1 MKRIVYIL
9 TLSVMLV
16 SCELETSGNKELDGY
31 WQMSQVDTL
40 STGGVADTREA
51 LVYWGVQGKLLQIRF
66 SENGKF
72 LGEGLLFRFNR
83 ENGMLTLS
91 SPILHHLYETDEPI
105 SDVELLKPFG
115 IFNLEEVFSIEE
127 LNDDVM
133 VLASDTLRLHFRRY

>member
-9 TLSVMLV
+9 TLCVMLV

-83 ENGMLTLS
+83 DDDMLTLS